1 MAQVAVEPAP
11 KTPPRMSDVLN
22 PKLTLLMV
30 VSGFRSVS
38 SYMLTPFL
46 AIYFHLVLGFS
57 LPVSGVLAGLPF
69 LSAWA
74 LGVLGG
80 YAADRLGLTR
90 AYSVAGI
97 ISALALFG
105 LAEAHAIWFVALMMV
120 VFGAMRPVGT
130 NTVSA
135 LANRHVARE
144 YRGQMENYLYWVSNA
159 GVMAGLLLAA
169 DVLAGGHSNTV
180 IFVVA
185 ALSLVLVVP
194 VAAVFGSE
202 PEAAVPAE
210 ADSSGGFGAAL
221 GLLVRDRALVLAAGT
236 MLAMILM
243 ESQLNATVPI
253 ALTLHFRNGA
263 ALLGPLLAIDTV
275 MVLVGQPLV
284 SRYFA
289 KVPPANM
296 FLAGAIMGAGGLAL
310 GGIGGTVVLWIIGM
324 IVYGMGEV
332 LWAVPVNQ
340 LLGELPVPGR
350 EALYFSVIGMAQYLA
365 MFVGTTVGVSLLKG
379 FAAALWIGVIVV
391 ALLGVWM
398 FRAGTL
404 ALTRRAAAAAD
415 VAVRAP
421 GFGEPAPEAPA
432 PLAEAPA
439 FQGGSAVLPIARV
452 SQVAIFDVPV
462 TSTPIVFLEA
472 LAPDEWN
479 QVWSYGT
486 REQVS
491 AGAVL
496 VEAGATD
503 RSVYLVEDGELEVL
517 VADPAGGQR
526 RLTLMT
532 AGSVFGEQ
540 AFLDGLPRSAS
551 IRAVTPCQ
559 IRKLAWE
566 GFQAMASERP
576 ALAQTVLLDLAR
588 VVSERLRRTT
598 EALNLLRSA

>member
-1 MAQVAVEPAP
+1 MAQVAVDPAP
-11 KTPPRMSDVLN
+11 KAPPRMSEVLN

-57 LPVSGVLAGLPF
+57 LPISGFLAGLPF
-69 LSAWA
+69 LAAWA
-74 LGVLGG
+74 FGVLGG

-90 AYSVAGI
+90 AYAVAGVVAAVALF
-97 ISALALFG
+97 ALAF
-105 LAEAHAIWFVALMMV
+105 AHALLLVALIMV

-135 LANRHVARE
+135 LANQHVARE

-185 ALSLVLVVP
+185 ALTLVLVVP
-194 VAAVFGSE
+194 VIVMFGTE
-202 PEAAVPAE
+202 KPNAPAPEEE
-210 ADSSGGFGAAL
+210 AKPGFGAAL

-236 MLAMILM
+236 LLAMILM

-253 ALTLHFRNGA
+253 ALTLHFKNGA

-284 SRYFA
+284 SKYFA
-289 KVPPANM
+289 KFPPVNM
-296 FLAGAIMGAGGLAL
+296 FFAGAVMGAGGLAL
-310 GGIGGTVVLWIIGM
+310 GGIGGTVLLWIIGM
-324 IVYGMGEV
+324 IVYGIGEV
-332 LWAVPVNQ
+332 FWAVQVNQ

-365 MFVGTTVGVSLLKG
+365 MFVGTTVGVSLVKG

-398 FRAGTL
+398 FRAGAE
-404 ALTRRAAAAAD
+404 ALRRRGAATAD
-415 VAVRAP
+415 VEVRAP
-421 GFGEPAPEAPA
+421 GFAEAAPEAA
-432 PLAEAPA
+432 TPLAEAPV
-439 FQGGSAVLPIARV
+439 FQGGGAVLPIARV

-472 LAPDEWN
+472 LSPDEWD

-486 REQVS
+486 SEQVS
-491 AGAVL
+491 AGTVL

-532 AGSVFGEQ
+532 PGSVFGEQ

-551 IRAVTPCQ
+551 IRAVTPCH
-559 IRKLAWE
+559 IRKLGWDD
-566 GFQAMASERP
+566 FQTMAADRP
-576 ALAQTVLLDLAR
+576 GLAQTVLLDLAR